1 MKKIF
6 ILTGEPSGDK
16 LASTVIS
23 RLKQK
28 HSDVEFLSVGGPHL
42 NALGVKSI
50 YDLKN
55 ITYIGFT
62 SVILNIFKIRN
73 KINETVDEIIKFKPD
88 ILFSVDSPDFTLRVA
103 EKVKKI
109 NPNIKTIH
117 YVAPQVWVWRE
128 GRIKK
133 FKKFLDHILLLFN
146 FEKKYFDK
154 ENIKTTF
161 VGHPLLEKNV
171 KSKID
176 LSNLIPKNKKII
188 SLFAGSRSSET
199 SVLLPILIDFIKLMN
214 GKFNDY
220 LFVFHTTEE
229 NKNYVID
236 NIKIANL
243 DNIQVISE
251 ENVKSQILLNS
262 VFAVSKSG
270 TVSLE
275 ICNAKIPSI
284 IIYKMN
290 FLNFLIVKFLVKIK
304 YANII
309 NIINNKEVI
318 PELIQNECNS
328 KEIFKSVVYFLK
340 NPALMDKQ
348 INDFTNTLG
357 KIRSKT
363 SSADEVSSVL
373 SAIQVYFIQKSE
385 IKKRKVIR
393 KKNLKI
399 YAK

>member
-6 ILTGEPSGDK
+6 VLTGEPSGDK

-23 RLKQK
+23 KLKRNN
-28 HSDVEFLSVGGPHL
+28 SDIEYSCVGGAHL
-42 NALGVKSI
+42 NSLGIKSI
-50 YDLKN
+50 YNLKEV
-55 ITYIGFT
+55 TYIGFT
-62 SVILNIFKIRN
+62 SVFLNLFKIKK
-73 KINETVDEIIKFKPD
+73 KINETVNKIIEFKPD
-88 ILFSVDSPDFTLRVA
+88 VLFSVDSPDFTLRVA

-109 NPNIKTIH
+109 NPNIKTVH
-117 YVAPQVWVWRE
+117 YVAPQVWIWRE
-128 GRIKK
+128 GRVKK

-154 ENIKTTF
+154 ENINNTF
-161 VGHPLLEKNV
+161 VGHPLLEKTNRA
-171 KSKID
+171 KTD
-176 LSNLIPKNKKII
+176 LSDLIKKEKKII

-199 SVLLPILIDFIKLMN
+199 SILLPILIDFIKLMN
-214 GKFNDY
+214 NKYNDY

-229 NKNYVID
+229 NKNYIND
-236 NIKIANL
+236 NIKSTNL
-243 DNIQVISE
+243 DNIEVISD
-251 ENVKSQILLNS
+251 ENIKSQILSNS

-275 ICNAKIPSI
+275 ICNANVPSI

-318 PELIQNECNS
+318 PELIQDECNP

-340 NPALMDKQ
+340 NPSLMDKQ
-348 INDFTNTLG
+348 ISDFSNTLNE
-357 KIRSKT
+357 IRSKT
-363 SSADEVSSVL
+363 SSAEEATSVL
-373 SAIQVYFIQKSE
+373 SSYLVS
-385 IKKRKVIR
+385 
-393 KKNLKI
+393 
-399 YAK
+399 